1 MTGSSILEI
10 LSDLLVA
17 LIPFVTA
24 ILCIRYLLKRSI
36 YLTRIFYGLPENYEV
51 SSLLTQRIMPPSL
64 DDFSRPPIIKLRQ
77 AGDLAE
83 KHWSRWLGGPAK
95 LAIFDGVALYL
106 EKGGKFSRVIGP
118 GLPIPVLERNETIR
132 LAIDL
137 RPQIVTRKRIKTWT
151 KDGIEVQFNLRAEF
165 QVASSEVAR
174 KNSVILKKG
183 KGATNLRFP
192 YDPEAVKRVAESI
205 AVKYNYESKLRSER
219 SWERSALG
227 TTVGKI
233 KAYIAGHTI
242 DELLLLD
249 VNSPQLSS
257 FKVSNELFQSINAG
271 LLYDGSQILS
281 LQIKEFLPVDQ
292 EISDKLLNFWEAQRE
307 IINMARVG
315 ETEAEGIRAK
325 QRARTI
331 AQQDLLNS
339 LIENM
344 DEINKDFVGI
354 DPDRFSEASILLLT
368 QILEKSVSDPIIG
381 TFIAREVLETL
392 EILREQLDI

>member
-64 DDFSRPPIIKLRQ
+64 DDFARPPIIKLRQ

-118 GLPIPVLERNETIR
+118 GLPIPVLERNEIIR

-205 AVKYNYESKLRSER
+205 AVKYNYESKLCSER